1 MHVKYMSQERPDEIL
16 LSDGGTNR
24 RAYIRQHR
32 VNATPH
38 IIWGRDVD
46 CFRDIEFLPDEL
58 IVAEQSGIYLYQN
71 RKRGHRTL

>member
-16 LSDGGTNR
+16 LSDGGTNLR
-24 RAYIRQHR
+24 TYIRQNR

-46 CFRDIEFLPDEL
+46 CFRDVESLPDEF
-58 IVAEQSGIYLYQN
+58 VMADQSGVYLY
-71 RKRGHRTL
+71 RGL